1 MIDEFSGYATT
12 VNGVI
17 KYCGIGILT
26 QPESTVVTEGSP
38 VQLNAQSTLFGAA
51 YQWQAFIL
59 GEWVNLQD
67 NSAYNGTNNNVLSIA
82 AAYGNMT
89 FRCVIS
95 FQGCSVTT
103 NEVTVQTTV
112 GVDEAPSLY
121 LSIFPNPAME
131 NLTVEIPNE
140 LIGEDVII
148 YDVAGREIYRSTT
161 TNTINLINVA
171 ELSSGSY
178 FLRVGD
184 LSVKVVK

>member
-1 MIDEFSGYATT
+1 M
-12 VNGVI
+12 
-17 KYCGIGILT
+17 
-26 QPESTVVTEGSP
+26 
-38 VQLNAQSTLFGAA
+38 
-51 YQWQAFIL
+51 
-59 GEWVNLQD
+59 
-67 NSAYNGTNNNVLSIA
+67 
-82 AAYGNMT
+82 
-89 FRCVIS
+89 
-95 FQGCSVTT
+95 
-103 NEVTVQTTV
+103 QTTV

-171 ELSSGSY
+171 ALSSGSY
-178 FLRVGD
+178 VLRVGD